1 MYSIIGSGFGLYGY
15 LPAIVSLHKKGL
27 VLPEKYRKK
36 ILSRPELRKFEKDI
50 VWAKN
55 RREVLEKTTDLIIA
69 VPPCIQY
76 DLVKKIVK
84 ETRIKTLYLEKPIAP
99 TPEMSNNLLKF
110 LDLNKVTYV
119 IGYSFLY
126 LDLQSKFNIL
136 IGEKKDIDWTWNF
149 MAHHF
154 SMNLKNW
161 KRYHDIGGGALRF
174 YGIHIIALL
183 STLGY
188 SNIISSTLVADHP
201 NEPYIWKASISGK
214 SLPVCHVMIN
224 CKSNQSKF
232 NISNKSL
239 GNIVT
244 SKDPFDTVANKSN
257 QLDQRVV
264 VLARALNMEFYT
276 QNNLK
281 SVYSNINKLWGKVE
295 RSTKIIK

>member
-15 LPAIVSLHKKGL
+15 LPAIINLHKKDL
-27 VLPEKYRKK
+27 VLPEQYRKK
-36 ILSRPELRKFEKDI
+36 ILSRPELREFEKDI
-50 VWAKN
+50 VWIKN

-69 VPPCIQY
+69 VPPYIQY

-84 ETRIKTLYLEKPIAP
+84 ETKIKTLYLEKPIAP

-136 IGEKKDIDWTWNF
+136 IGEKKDIDWTWSF

-174 YGIHIIALL
+174 YGIHIIAFL

-188 SNIISSTLVADHP
+188 NNIISSTLVADHP

-224 CKSNQSKF
+224 CKSDQSKF

-239 GNIVT
+239 SNIVT

-264 VLARALNMEFYT
+264 VLTRALNMEFYT
-276 QNNLK
+276 QNNLQ

>member
-15 LPAIVSLHKKGL
+15 LPAIINLHKKDL
-27 VLPEKYRKK
+27 VLPEEYKKY
-36 ILSRPELRKFEKDI
+36 ILSRPELKEFEKDI
-50 VWAKN
+50 VWVKD
-55 RREVLEKTTDLIIA
+55 RREAIEETTDLIIA
-69 VPPCIQY
+69 VPPSIQY
-76 DLVKKIVK
+76 NLVKKIVR
-84 ETRIKTLYLEKPIAP
+84 ETKIKTLYLEKPIAP

-110 LDLNKVTYV
+110 LDLNKINYV

-126 LDLQSKFNIL
+126 LDLQNKFSTL
-136 IGEKKDIDWTWNF
+136 ISEKQDIDWSWNF

-161 KRYHDIGGGALRF
+161 KRYHDTGGGVLRF
-174 YGIHIIALL
+174 YGIHIIAFL

-188 SNIISSTLVADHP
+188 DNIISSTLIADHP
-201 NEPYIWKASISGK
+201 NEPYIWKASILGK

-224 CKSNQSKF
+224 CKSVQSKF

-244 SKDPFDTVANKSN
+244 SKDPFDTVVNKSN
-257 QLDQRVV
+257 QLDQRVT
-264 VLARALNMEFYT
+264 VLTRTLNMGPCA

-281 SVYSNINKLWGKVE
+281 SIYANINKLWGKIE
-295 RSTKIIK
+295 RSTKIVK